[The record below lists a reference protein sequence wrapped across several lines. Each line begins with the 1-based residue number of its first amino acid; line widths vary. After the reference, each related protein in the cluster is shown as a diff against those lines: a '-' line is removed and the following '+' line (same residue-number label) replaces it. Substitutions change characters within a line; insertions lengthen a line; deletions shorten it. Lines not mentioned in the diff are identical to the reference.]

1 MRRVAIVMALWLGV
15 TAAQEPVIRGG
26 VALVDL
32 LATVRDKKGGLVKDL
47 KQSDFKVL
55 EDGKQQEIR
64 GFAHDLDVPLTIGML
79 VDISGSV
86 AKEVL
91 DERAAARQF
100 FQQVLREQDKAF
112 LISFARN
119 ATLLQDTTNSLEKLR
134 QALDD
139 IRPPDRIV
147 NANPNVIFAQFP
159 GGGQFPLPGTS
170 RRMPPIGGG
179 SRGPGG
185 GRGGPGRGPGQ
196 MMGGTVLYD
205 AVYLAADE
213 VLKPIDG
220 RKAIIL
226 ITDGQDQGSRV
237 SLNTALEMAQKYN
250 VIIYSIQVRSAMGR
264 NVPPLDTLST
274 ETGGKVYKLDKNLD
288 KIFKDINDELR
299 SQYSISYVPADPG
312 RPGTYHQ
319 IELQMT
325 NKNYKAQA
333 RKGYYSSESKN

>member
-1 MRRVAIVMALWLGV
+1 MRKLAMVMALWLGV

-32 LATVRDKKGGLVKDL
+32 LVTVRDKKGGLVKDL
-47 KQSDFKVL
+47 KQSDFKVF

-64 GFAHDLDVPLTIGML
+64 GFAHDLDVPLTVGML
-79 VDISGSV
+79 IDISGSV

-112 LISFARN
+112 VISFARD
-119 ATLLQDTTNSLEKLR
+119 AELLQDTTNSLEKLR
-134 QALDD
+134 RALDE
-139 IRPPDRIV
+139 IQPPDPIV
-147 NANPNVIFAQFP
+147 NLTPNVVFAQFP
-159 GGGQFPLPGTS
+159 MPGTQ
-170 RRMPPIGGG
+170 RRRPPIGGG
-179 SRGPGG
+179 RGPT
-185 GRGGPGRGPGQ
+185 GRGGPGGRV

-205 AVYLAADE
+205 AVFLASDE
-213 VLKPIDG
+213 VLRPVDG

-250 VIIYSIQVRSAMGR
+250 VIVYSIQVRSAMGR
-264 NVPPLDTLST
+264 NVPQLDTLST

-288 KIFKDINDELR
+288 KIFKNINEELR
-299 SQYSISYVPADPG
+299 SQYSVSYVPSEGG
-312 RPGTYHQ
+312 RPGAYHQ
-319 IELQMT
+319 IEVQMA
-325 NKNYKAQA
+325 NKSLKAQA
-333 RKGYYSSESKN
+333 RKGYYSAETKR